1 MVPAEET
8 RLRIDYPRVDGLAR
22 ITLDDGKANAMSVPW
37 FVELGAALDRALADG
52 AGALLVRGRPRF
64 FSGGLD
70 LKLLPALSPAG
81 LRELS
86 ETFARTLLRVH
97 AFPIPTLACVTG
109 HAIAGGAVLAFACDA
124 RFATEGPFRIQMNE
138 VAIGIPLPSWMLF
151 IGESA
156 IPATARNE
164 FLLHAR
170 AYTPAEALARG
181 IVDGVGATPEETERL
196 ASERAT
202 SLLQL
207 NRPAYAESK
216 RRLREAGTARAL
228 ERLREELGG

>member
-1 MVPAEET
+1 
-8 RLRIDYPRVDGLAR
+8 LRIGYELADGIAR
-22 ITLDDGKANAMSVPW
+22 ITLDDGKANAMSTAW
-37 FVELGAALDRALADG
+37 FAELGSALDRAQAEG

-70 LKLLPALSPAG
+70 LKLLPTLSPAG

-86 ETFARTLLRVH
+86 ESFARAFLRVH
-97 AFPIPTLACVTG
+97 TLPIPTVACVTG

-151 IGESA
+151 IAESA
-156 IPATARNE
+156 IPPTARNE

-181 IVDGVGATPEETERL
+181 AVDGVGSTPEETERL
-196 ASERAT
+196 ALERAA
-202 SLLQL
+202 SLLPL
-207 NRPAYAESK
+207 NRAAYAESK
-216 RRLREAGTARAL
+216 RRLREAGATLAL
-228 ERLREELGG
+228 ARLREELGG

>member
-1 MVPAEET
+1 VRIGYE
-8 RLRIDYPRVDGLAR
+8 LRDGIAW
-22 ITLDDGKANAMSVPW
+22 ITLDDGKANAMSLAW
-37 FVELGAALDRALADG
+37 FAELGAALDRALADD

-70 LKLLPALSPAG
+70 LKLLPTLSPAE
-81 LRELS
+81 LRDLS
-86 ETFARTLLRVH
+86 ETFARTLLRIH
-97 AFPIPTLACVTG
+97 ALPIPTLACVTG
-109 HAIAGGAVLAFACDA
+109 HAVAGGAVLAFACDA

-138 VAIGIPLPSWMLF
+138 VAIGIPLPSWMVF

-156 IPATARNE
+156 IPATSRNE

-170 AYTPAEALARG
+170 AYSPAEALARG
-181 IVDGVGATPEETERL
+181 MIDGVGATPEETERL
-196 ASERAT
+196 AADRAK

>member
-1 MVPAEET
+1 M
-8 RLRIDYPRVDGLAR
+8 RIGYQLRDGIAW
-22 ITLDDGKANAMSVPW
+22 ITLDDGKANAMSLAW
-37 FVELGAALDRALADG
+37 FAELGAALDRALADD

-70 LKLLPALSPAG
+70 LKLLPTLSPAE

-86 ETFARTLLRVH
+86 ETFARTFLRIH
-97 AFPIPTLACVTG
+97 ALPIPTLACVTG
-109 HAIAGGAVLAFACDA
+109 HAVAGGAVLAFACDA

-138 VAIGIPLPSWMLF
+138 VAIGIPLPSWMVF

-156 IPATARNE
+156 IPATSRNE

-170 AYTPAEALARG
+170 AYSPAEALARG

-196 ASERAT
+196 AGERAKA
-202 SLLQL
+202 LLAL
-207 NRPAYAESK
+207 DRPAYAESK